1 MAQAQGL
8 QQMRLARR
16 QNDRQ
21 LIARLGP
28 LHPSLEEYYTY
39 VSLPDGHNA
48 EIKVIRPRGLAPP
61 AGRPFIVLF
70 HGGGFSAG
78 NVEYMTRP
86 GREFAL
92 EFGAVVVSATYR
104 LAPEF
109 KFPIPMQDSWDTLVW
124 LAGNASQFGANPA
137 TGFIVGGVSAGG
149 TMAAVLTQLARDR
162 NLQPPLTGSFVSI
175 PLLLAKDIVPSK
187 YKKEWRSLDE
197 NKNNPSLSRDTIK
210 SIIRTLAPDVKSPLF
225 SPFNS
230 RTPHVGL
237 PPTYIHLGGLDVL
250 RDDGVIYE
258 KALRE
263 NGVRTKI
270 DIYPELGH
278 AAWTIYSIGS
288 RGQLGPNTMNGMRW
302 LLNLDTVQGQGK

>member
-1 MAQAQGL
+1 M
-8 QQMRLARR
+8 
-16 QNDRQ
+16 
-21 LIARLGP
+21 
-28 LHPSLEEYYTY
+28 
-39 VSLPDGHNA
+39 
-48 EIKVIRPRGLAPP
+48 
-61 AGRPFIVLF
+61 
-70 HGGGFSAG
+70 
-78 NVEYMTRP
+78 
-86 GREFAL
+86 
-92 EFGAVVVSATYR
+92 
-104 LAPEF
+104 
-109 KFPIPMQDSWDTLVW
+109 
-124 LAGNASQFGANPA
+124 
-137 TGFIVGGVSAGG
+137 
-149 TMAAVLTQLARDR
+149 
-162 NLQPPLTGSFVSI
+162 
-175 PLLLAKDIVPSK
+175 PSK